1 MYYIYALILGL
12 VQGVTEFLP
21 ISSSGHLLLL
31 PRIFNFADQG
41 LAVDAVLHLAT
52 ALAIVLYFRNEWWR
66 MLRNWRK
73 SMALRKIAIGS
84 IPAALVGVVFGDL
97 IESIFRSPWVVV
109 VTLITVGILMWLVER
124 NYTEVKVLETAK
136 KNEIVSVDWPEAIL
150 MGLVQPI
157 ALIPGVSRS
166 GITLITG
173 MWRNVNRVSAAKF
186 TFLLSVPASLG
197 AGLVKM
203 GDLFTASNTDWLF
216 VGIAGLTTFVV
227 AFFSIHWLLK
237 YLQTNTLKPF
247 VIYRIALALIVA
259 VILLV

>member
-1 MYYIYALILGL
+1 MDYIYAVILGL

-31 PRIFNFADQG
+31 PRIFNFTDQG

-52 ALAIVLYFRNEWWR
+52 AFAIILYFRSEWWR

-73 SMALRKIAIGS
+73 SMALRKIIIAS
-84 IPAALVGVVFGDL
+84 VPAAIVGLLLGNI
-97 IESIFRSPWVVV
+97 IENLLRSPWVVV
-109 VTLITVGILMWLVER
+109 VMLVVVAVLMLLVER
-124 NYTEVKVLETAK
+124 NYAEVKVVETAK
-136 KNEIVSVDWPEAIL
+136 KSEIINVDWPEVLL
-150 MGLVQPI
+150 MGVAQTI

-186 TFLLSVPASLG
+186 TFLMSVPVTLG
-197 AGLVKM
+197 AGLVKVE
-203 GDLFTASNTDWLF
+203 DLVTTPNTDWLF
-216 VGIAGLTTFVV
+216 VGISGVTTFVV
-227 AFFSIHWLLK
+227 ALFSIHWLLK
-237 YLQTNTLKPF
+237 YLQANTLKPF
-247 VIYRIALALIVA
+247 AIYRIALAIVVA